1 MDSFLPVGYRMDIGS
16 IIGLIS
22 KCLRGQ
28 SISTSASTDYAAY
41 IFVCLAFTWGSL
53 MILSTTLQ
61 FLKFLNRHITRQY
74 FYDPDQLF
82 NKYGEKGSWAVVTG
96 GSDGIGF
103 EMCKQLANQGFNI
116 CIVSRNEKKMIEKLN
131 EIKSQLPKEL
141 KK

>member
-1 MDSFLPVGYRMDIGS
+1 MDSFSSADYRIDIDS

-22 KCLRGQ
+22 KSLRGQ
-28 SISTSASTDYAAY
+28 SVSTSATNDYAMQK
-41 IFVCLAFTWGSL
+41 IVCLAFAWGSL
-53 MILSTTLQ
+53 MIISTTLQ
-61 FLKFLNRHITRQY
+61 FLKFLNRHVTRQY

-131 EIKSQLPKEL
+131 EIKSQLPEEL